1 MKGPGCSEGVGIA
14 PTFSSQGSMN
24 EAMEAEV
31 EEAVIPLVAK
41 LEGLM
46 VITHPYTWRQWW

>member
-41 LEGLM
+41 LEGMM
-46 VITHPYTWRQWW
+46 VITHPHT